1 MAKDFNYKG
10 INYTSFDGKTC
21 SVKSSLD
28 DDIANDVTGDV
39 VIPPFVFDED
49 SNKYVV
55 TAIGEGGFFSI
66 KGGPTSVSITV
77 AVKTI
82 GESAF
87 EQCSNLN
94 YVYLPEELTE
104 IKPFTFHG
112 CDSLPEIELP
122 ETLEVIGENA
132 FAFCGLRSLKLPTT
146 LKLIEDNAFMKCEH
160 ISFVGIPNSV
170 VAIGEK
176 AFYGCC
182 NVTSAIIGESV
193 ELIGAKAFDG
203 STSLH
208 KVTCF
213 NSVPPKPYL
222 GDKIFS
228 KETYEKGILC
238 VLNGSIKAYSEAP
251 GWKEFKHIESIG
263 GTCDGG
269 VFIYKGIAYT
279 RTSEMTCCTRRTGG
293 LWDIKPGNEAQGKIV
308 IPQIAYDEYGTAFKV
323 EEIGKHGFYNQTKL
337 ESVTFPESIKEIG
350 DRAFYKCDGLRSV
363 QLPESVARICAN
375 AFFYCANLSA
385 VTIIGPIKT
394 IDDYAFARCGKL
406 SVITMLNSVETIGSC
421 AFKEANLRAI
431 FMHCGTPP
439 VVSDTAFDESTY
451 KNAILYVPSKSVA
464 IYSSTP
470 IWRLFN
476 HIIAID

>member
-1 MAKDFNYKG
+1 MADFNYKG

-21 SVKSSLD
+21 SVKASLD
-28 DDIANDVTGDV
+28 DNIANDVTGDV

-66 KGGPTSVSITV
+66 NGGPTSVSITV

-82 GESAF
+82 GKSAF

-104 IKPFTFHG
+104 IKSFTFHG
-112 CDSLPEIELP
+112 CDSLHEIELP

-132 FAFCGLRSLKLPTT
+132 FAYCGLRSLKLPAT
-146 LKLIEDNAFMKCEH
+146 LKLIGDNAFMNCEH
-160 ISFVGIPNSV
+160 ISFIGIPNSV
-170 VAIGEK
+170 VAIGVK
-176 AFYGCC
+176 AFFGCC

-193 ELIGAKAFDG
+193 ELIGTKAFDW
-203 STSLH
+203 STSLR

-213 NSVPPKPYL
+213 NPVPPKPYL

-228 KETYEKGILC
+228 KETYENGILH

-251 GWKEFKHIESIG
+251 GWKQFKHIEGIG
-263 GTCDGG
+263 GISEDCDF
-269 VFIYKGIAYT
+269 VYNGIVYT
-279 RTSEMTCCTRRTGG
+279 RTSGTTCCTRRTGG
-293 LWDIKPGNEAQGKIV
+293 LWTIKPGNEAKGKIV
-308 IPQIAYDEYGTAFKV
+308 IPKIAYDEYGTAFKV
-323 EEIGKHGFYNQTKL
+323 EGIGKHGFYNQTKL
-337 ESVTFPESIKEIG
+337 ESVTLPESIKEIG
-350 DRAFYKCDGLRSV
+350 DRAFYKCDGLRSM
-363 QLPESVARICAN
+363 QLPESVARIRAN

-385 VTIIGPIKT
+385 VTLVGPIKI
-394 IDDYAFARCGKL
+394 IDDYAFARCDKL
-406 SVITMLNSVETIGSC
+406 SVITMLNSVETIGLC

-431 FMHCGTPP
+431 FLHCDTPP
-439 VVSDTAFDESTY
+439 AVSNTAFDESTY

-464 IYSSTP
+464 LYSSTP
-470 IWRLFN
+470 IWCLFKN
-476 HIIAID
+476 IMAID